1 MDRWICARGR
11 RSPPIVV
18 KVSCLLLACVLSFVF
33 LNPSSELAVPK
44 AKHVFNNLGGGQQ
57 HACRALRDLE
67 DYKAKCQYVKSKNPC
82 SSQGY
87 INYLYIF
94 YCTFS
99 DSPILGYGFLV
110 LLLVVLFYL
119 LGDTA
124 SEYFCSSLEGLS
136 RLLKLSPTIA
146 GVTLLSLGNGA
157 PDVFASLVSFTGS
170 GTQSVGLNTVLGG
183 ASFVTCIVVGII
195 SFFVHKRHFRLDKS
209 AFIRDACFLILV
221 LLFLLAIL
229 INGEINLWGAL
240 GYLSTYVAYVVI
252 VYVSHAHWQKNS
264 DIEGDLCLSDGN
276 HDLTLPILHGLGKE
290 RLACVE
296 ETLEGGC
303 KLELESR
310 SHCRPLG
317 LCRCFLLIL
326 ELPLYLPRRL
336 TIPVASEERWS
347 KPYAV
352 ASVTLAPI
360 LLTALW
366 SFQEENASLNARL
379 AVYGVGF
386 LIAIS
391 LGVVAFC
398 TTESSN
404 PPKRCLFPWLAGGF
418 VMSITWSYITAQEL
432 VGLLV
437 SLGYIVG
444 VSPSILGL
452 TVLAWG
458 NSLGDLMTNVTM
470 AINGGAKGTQVA
482 LSGCYAGPIFNM
494 VFGLGLSLVGASWH
508 NYPASVAIPRDP
520 LLLETLG
527 FVVAGLVWA
536 LVVLPTTD
544 MKLGRVLAGGLLTVY
559 IVALSVRVIQTIVT
573 P

>member
-1 MDRWICARGR
+1 MRGG
-11 RSPPIVV
+11 RSPPVAA
-18 KVSCLLLACVLSFVF
+18 KVSCLLLACILLVVS
-33 LNPSSELAVPK
+33 LNSSSELVFPK
-44 AKHVFNNLGGGQQ
+44 AKHVFNSLTGDQ
-57 HACRALRDLE
+57 HACKALHDLE

-82 SSQGY
+82 SSRGY

-99 DSPILGYGFLV
+99 DLPVLGYGFLI
-110 LLLVVLFYL
+110 LWLVVLFYL
-119 LGDTA
+119 LGNTA
-124 SEYFCSSLEGLS
+124 SEYFCSSLESLS

-183 ASFVTCIVVGII
+183 SSFVTCIVVGII
-195 SFFVHKRHFRLDKS
+195 SFLVHKRHIRVDKS
-209 AFIRDACFLILV
+209 AFVRDVCFLMLV
-221 LLFLLAIL
+221 LLFLLVIL
-229 INGEINLWGAL
+229 LNGEINLWGAL
-240 GYLSTYVAYVVI
+240 GFLSMYVAYVVI

-264 DIEGDLCLSDGN
+264 DIEGNLSLNDGSDDLRI
-276 HDLTLPILHGLGKE
+276 PILHGLGKE
-290 RLACVE
+290 QLACVE
-296 ETLEGGC
+296 ETLEDGC
-303 KLELESR
+303 KLELGNSLD
-310 SHCRPLG
+310 CQPLG
-317 LCRCFLLIL
+317 FYRWFLLIL

-352 ASVTLAPI
+352 ASVTLAPL

-366 SFQEENASLNARL
+366 SFQEENATFNARL

-386 LIAIS
+386 LIAVS
-391 LGVVAFC
+391 LGVVAFY

-404 PPKRCLFPWLAGGF
+404 PPKHGLFPWLAGGF

-432 VGLLV
+432 LGLLV
-437 SLGYIVG
+437 SLGHIVG

-458 NSLGDLMTNVTM
+458 NSLGDLMTNLTM
-470 AINGGAKGTQVA
+470 AVNGGAEGTQVA
-482 LSGCYAGPIFNM
+482 FSGCYAGPIFNM

-508 NYPASVAIPRDP
+508 NYPASVAIPIDP

-527 FVVAGLVWA
+527 FVVAGSVWA
-536 LVVLPTTD
+536 LVVLPRRD
-544 MKLGRVLAGGLLTVY
+544 MKLDRVLGGGLLTVY
-559 IVALSVRVIQTIVT
+559 IVALSLRVIQTVVT

>member
-1 MDRWICARGR
+1 MWWGQ

-18 KVSCLLLACVLSFVF
+18 KVSCLLLACILLIAWSGS
-33 LNPSSELAVPK
+33 PSEQLVPK
-44 AKHVFNNLGGGQQ
+44 AKHVFNNLNGDQ
-57 HACRALRDLE
+57 HACKALHNLE
-67 DYKAKCQYVKSKNPC
+67 DYKAKCRYVKSKNPC

-99 DSPILGYGFLV
+99 DLPILGYSFLI
-110 LLLVVLFYL
+110 LWLVVLFYL
-119 LGDTA
+119 LGNTA
-124 SEYFCSSLEGLS
+124 SEYFCSSLESLS

-183 ASFVTCIVVGII
+183 TSFVTCVVVGII
-195 SFFVHKRHFRLDKS
+195 SFLVHKRHVGLNKS
-209 AFIRDACFLILV
+209 AFVRDVCFLVLV
-221 LLFLLAIL
+221 LLFLLVIL

-240 GYLSTYVAYVVI
+240 GFLSMYVAYVVT
-252 VYVSHAHWQKNS
+252 VYFSHARWQENS
-264 DIEGDLCLSDGN
+264 DIDGN
-276 HDLTLPILHGLGKE
+276 LSSNNGSDDLRIPILHGLGKE
-290 RLACVE
+290 QLACVE

-303 KLELESR
+303 KLEPEKLEIGS
-310 SHCRPLG
+310 SLDCQPLG
-317 LCRCFLLIL
+317 LCRLLLLIL
-326 ELPLYLPRRL
+326 EFPLYLPRRL

-352 ASVTLAPI
+352 ASVTIAPVF
-360 LLTALW
+360 LTALW
-366 SFQEENASLNARL
+366 SFQEENASFNARL

-386 LIAIS
+386 LIAVS
-391 LGVVAFC
+391 LGVVAFY

-404 PPKRCLFPWLAGGF
+404 PPKHCLFPWLAGGF

-458 NSLGDLMTNVTM
+458 NSLGDLMTNATM
-470 AINGGAKGTQVA
+470 AVNGGTEGMQVA

-508 NYPASVAIPRDP
+508 NYPASVVIPRDSH
-520 LLLETLG
+520 LLETLG

-536 LVVLPTTD
+536 LVVLPRRD
-544 MKLGRVLAGGLLTVY
+544 MKLDRVLGGGLLIVY
-559 IVALSVRVIQTIVT
+559 ILALSLRVIQTVVT
-573 P
+573 L

>member
-1 MDRWICARGR
+1 MGWWVRMRGG
-11 RSPPIVV
+11 RSPPVAV
-18 KVSCLLLACVLSFVF
+18 KVSCLLLACILLVVW
-33 LNPSSELAVPK
+33 LNSPSELVFPK
-44 AKHVFNNLGGGQQ
+44 ARHVFNNLNGDQ
-57 HACRALRDLE
+57 HACKALHDLE

-82 SSQGY
+82 SSRGY

-99 DSPILGYGFLV
+99 DLPILGYGFLI
-110 LLLVVLFYL
+110 LWLVVLFYL
-119 LGDTA
+119 LGNTA
-124 SEYFCSSLEGLS
+124 SEYFCSSLESLS

-183 ASFVTCIVVGII
+183 SSFVTCIVVGII
-195 SFFVHKRHFRLDKS
+195 SFLVHKRHIRVDKS
-209 AFIRDACFLILV
+209 AFVRDVCFLMLV
-221 LLFLLAIL
+221 LLFLLVIL
-229 INGEINLWGAL
+229 LNGEINLWGAL
-240 GYLSTYVAYVVI
+240 GFLSMYVAYVVI

-264 DIEGDLCLSDGN
+264 DIEGNLSSNDGSDDLRI
-276 HDLTLPILHGLGKE
+276 PILHGLGKE
-290 RLACVE
+290 QLACVE
-296 ETLEGGC
+296 ETLEDGC
-303 KLELESR
+303 KLELGS
-310 SHCRPLG
+310 SLDCQPLG
-317 LCRCFLLIL
+317 FYRWFLLIL

-352 ASVTLAPI
+352 ASVTLAPL

-366 SFQEENASLNARL
+366 SFQEENATFNARL

-386 LIAIS
+386 LIAVS
-391 LGVVAFC
+391 LGVVAFY
-398 TTESSN
+398 TTESSD
-404 PPKRCLFPWLAGGF
+404 PPKHCLFPWLAGGF

-432 VGLLV
+432 LGLLV

-458 NSLGDLMTNVTM
+458 NSLGDLMTNLTM
-470 AINGGAKGTQVA
+470 AVNGGAEGTQVA

-494 VFGLGLSLVGASWH
+494 LFGLGLSLVGASWH

-536 LVVLPTTD
+536 LVVLPRRD
-544 MKLGRVLAGGLLTVY
+544 MKLDRVLGGGLLTVY
-559 IVALSVRVIQTIVT
+559 IVALSLRVIQTVVT